1 MIGPGDGVANRI
13 GVRPAVADNPLV
25 MKTTVLIVDDHAS
38 FRAVARKTLEHH
50 GYVVVGEAADGQ
62 AALQAVSDLRPDVVV
77 LDVQMPGIDGFEVAA
92 QLTDSGNAPA
102 IVMVSS
108 RDGEDFGGLVATSGA
123 RGFIPKHNLTGP
135 ALAALLA

>member
-1 MIGPGDGVANRI
+1 MP
-13 GVRPAVADNPLV
+13 
-25 MKTTVLIVDDHAS
+25 TTVLIVDDHAS
-38 FRAVARKTLEHH
+38 FRTVARKTLEHH
-50 GYVVVGEAADGQ
+50 GYVVVGEASDGK
-62 AALQAVSDLRPDVVV
+62 AALEAVNDLQPDVVV

-92 QLTDSGNAPA
+92 RLTDAGHAPA